1 MGSKN
6 QVHDKSYK
14 ICGAKTKRG
23 TPCKRPA
30 GWGTNHVGEGRC
42 KLHGGASTGP
52 KNQKNNKNAV
62 TTGEHEAIWIDTL
75 EDEEKDL
82 LNKITLDKIKQ
93 IDNEIKLTEI
103 RERRMLKRIQKL
115 KDSEL
120 MTTKAI
126 AGIDRD
132 AETKLME
139 KEETLSKI
147 QAIEEALTRVQ
158 NNKIKL
164 IETKHKL
171 ELDAGIVEEERK
183 ARIEKIKADT
193 ERITGNKDDK
203 PIEILIKRKG
213 EER

>member
-1 MGSKN
+1 MEKQPHEQGNKR
-6 QVHDKSYK
+6 
-14 ICGAKTKRG
+14 CGAKTRKG
-23 TPCKRPA
+23 TPCKNLA
-30 GWGTNHVGEGRC
+30 GFRTNHLGEGRC
-42 KLHGGASTGP
+42 YLHGGLSTGP
-52 KNQKNNKNAV
+52 PKENKNAV
-62 TTGEHEAIWIDTL
+62 KTGEHEAIWVDTL

-126 AGIDRD
+126 AGVDRA

-193 ERITGNKDDK
+193 ERITGGKDDK

-213 EER
+213 EEQ